1 MNNDFKSAF
10 IAVLGRPNAG
20 KSTLVNR
27 IVGEK
32 ISIVSKKPQTTRNKI
47 LGILTENNCQYVFV
61 DTPGVHKDKTKL
73 GKYMNDAALSSAG
86 DADGAVLLI
95 DAQRGLGTPE
105 ERIAK
110 ELEKDGIPTAL
121 GINKSDA
128 VKKEELLPLIAEAS
142 RLMNFKAI
150 VPISAL
156 TGDGVDELMKELSEF
171 LKEGPMYFP
180 EDSMTDRT
188 EREIAAEIIR
198 EKLLRLLQQ
207 EIPHGTAVE
216 ILEMKDKGSVVSVS
230 ANIFCE
236 KESHKSIIIGKN
248 GAMLKKTGSFAR
260 EDMEK
265 FFGKKV
271 FLTMWVKVRDDW
283 RNSNFM
289 LKSLGF
295 TGEE

>member
-1 MNNDFKSAF
+1 MNDGFKSAF

-20 KSTLVNR
+20 KSTLINR

-47 LGILTENNCQYVFV
+47 LGILTEENCQYIFV

-73 GKYMNDAALSSAG
+73 GKYMNDAAFSSAG
-86 DADGAVLLI
+86 DADGAVLMI
-95 DAQRGLGTPE
+95 DAQKGIGTPE
-105 ERIAK
+105 ERIAE
-110 ELEKDGIPTAL
+110 ELKKDKIPTVL
-121 GINKSDA
+121 GINKSDS

-142 RLMNFKAI
+142 AFMDFEAI
-150 VPISAL
+150 VPLSAL
-156 TGDGVDELMKELSEF
+156 TGDGVSELMKELSKF
-171 LKEGPMYFP
+171 LEEGPMYFP
-180 EDSMTDRT
+180 EDSMTDKT

-216 ILEMKDKGSVVSVS
+216 ILEMKDKGSVISIN

-248 GAMLKKTGSFAR
+248 GAMLKKIGSYAR

-265 FFGKKV
+265 IFGKKV

-295 TGEE
+295 TNEE

>member
-1 MNNDFKSAF
+1 MNDGFKSAF

-20 KSTLVNR
+20 KSTLINR

-47 LGILTENNCQYVFV
+47 LGILTEENCQYIFV

-73 GKYMNDAALSSAG
+73 GKYMNDAAFSSAG
-86 DADGAVLLI
+86 DADGAVLMI
-95 DAQRGLGTPE
+95 DAQKGIGTPE
-105 ERIAK
+105 ERIAE
-110 ELEKDGIPTAL
+110 ELKKDKIPTVL

-128 VKKEELLPLIAEAS
+128 VKKEELLPLMAEAS
-142 RLMNFKAI
+142 SLMDFEAI
-150 VPISAL
+150 VPLSAL
-156 TGDGVDELMKELSEF
+156 TGDGVSELMKELSKF
-171 LKEGPMYFP
+171 LEEGPMYFP
-180 EDSMTDRT
+180 EDSMTDKT

-216 ILEMKDKGSVVSVS
+216 ILEMKDKGSVISIN

-248 GAMLKKTGSFAR
+248 GAMLKKIGSYAR

-295 TGEE
+295 TNEE